1 MITAALVKELR
12 EKTGAPM
19 MDCKK
24 ALAESNADMEKAV
37 EALRK
42 KGAAK
47 AAKKAGRTAS
57 EGFVGSYIHSTGKI
71 GVMVEVN
78 CETDFV
84 GRNPVFRS
92 FAKDVAMHV
101 AAANPSYLKRED
113 VPADLLEK
121 EKEIHMA
128 QIQGKPEK
136 IVEKIIT
143 GKLDKYFSE
152 TCLMEQPFIKDD
164 KLTIGTLLN
173 SKVNELGENIVIN
186 RFIRFEVGSDE

>member
-1 MITAALVKELR
+1 
-12 EKTGAPM
+12 
-19 MDCKK
+19 
-24 ALAESNADMEKAV
+24 
-37 EALRK
+37 
-42 KGAAK
+42 
-47 AAKKAGRTAS
+47 
-57 EGFVGSYIHSTGKI
+57 
-71 GVMVEVN
+71 VN